1 MNYYNGCKEYL
12 ETGDL
17 SLWGNYMMYGPTGG
31 LAIINE
37 YVANGNVVTDK
48 YYGAPTDGMSEYNAT
63 LEKLALE
70 TFTKIIIGTAS
81 IDEFDTYVENW
92 YKLGGQTITDEVNDW
107 LSAR

>member
-37 YVANGNVVTDK
+37 YVTNG
-48 YYGAPTDGMSEYNAT
+48 M
-63 LEKLALE
+63 L
-70 TFTKIIIGTAS
+70 
-81 IDEFDTYVENW
+81 
-92 YKLGGQTITDEVNDW
+92 
-107 LSAR
+107 

>member
-1 MNYYNGCKEYL
+1 MCRNAVSILLRCDAKCFL
-12 ETGDL
+12 
-17 SLWGNYMMYGPTGG
+17 TGG

-37 YVANGNVVTDK
+37 YVTNGNVVTDK